1 MTRFFISASGLGAL
15 KRLTPTV
22 TPTQVIHDHRV
33 RYSHPPSASL
43 PAKALERALPDVEIE
58 RIPHLTSSWG

>member
-22 TPTQVIHDHRV
+22 TPTVTPTQVIHV

-58 RIPHLTSSWG
+58 RIPHLTNS